1 MMNLST
7 FERMAAYPY
16 FSPKIGMSSD
26 APSPHTSGSGFAAG
40 DLLIAAAWGVAGRR
54 FLLWEAASRSF
65 TGQER
70 TQGGI
75 GPSLPPGVPPYLGL
89 EGISES
95 LGGPLSSS
103 MPCNSA
109 NPFCATSHVLS
120 ATATRC
126 WMDLNS

>member
-1 MMNLST
+1 
-7 FERMAAYPY
+7 
-16 FSPKIGMSSD
+16 MSST
-26 APSPHTSGSGFAAG
+26 AR
-40 DLLIAAAWGVAGRR
+40 IAATGSLARLRLCMVMHVARVEGLARGRACG
-54 FLLWEAASRSF
+54 AASQDWGIGPPRSTGVRKGSF

-70 TQGGI
+70 THGGI
-75 GPSLPPGVPPYLGL
+75 GPSLPQDVPPYLGL

-95 LGGPLSSS
+95 FGGPLSSW